1 MSVTLSLQH
10 TPAASECLWNAPP
23 GALQHKFETLVMC
36 NFTPRR
42 PRELPTSRWV
52 SFNTLYRLFQPHNR
66 AEVWLM
72 GPGNLKQLITKWYK
86 DHPAFAGLDV
96 KQWCKRL
103 SNNETQGG
111 GYVYKFSFEHTS
123 NKAATM

>member
-1 MSVTLSLQH
+1 
-10 TPAASECLWNAPP
+10 
-23 GALQHKFETLVMC
+23 MC

-42 PRELPTSRWV
+42 PCELPTSRWV
-52 SFNTLYRLFQPHNR
+52 SLNTFYRLFQPHNR
-66 AEVWLM
+66 AEVSLM

-111 GYVYKFSFEHTS
+111 GYVYKFSFEHTP